1 MNSLRNTINEVKALK
16 ANIATLAKEEG
27 CTMREAANLC
37 QSGAALINNDRAIM
51 LIGIAKR
58 GM

>member
-16 ANIATLAKEEG
+16 ANIVILAKEEG
-27 CTMREAANLC
+27 CTMREAASLC
-37 QSGAALINNDRAIM
+37 QTGAALANNDRAIM

-58 GM
+58 SM